1 MDNFL
6 ITGLGA
12 KKFLNTS
19 GLDFC
24 WEKKNLL
31 TFEDKKIIWQKFKYE
46 RILLLIIKFYYSIE
60 IRQEILHLE
69 KNLTQFESISKHYL
83 VLTINVRTEYFWLF

>member
-12 KKFLNTS
+12 KQILNTS

-24 WEKKNLL
+24 WEKKESFDFWGQENYL
-31 TFEDKKIIWQKFKYE
+31 TKIEIWEDLIIDNQ
-46 RILLLIIKFYYSIE
+46 ILLFNWNKTRNITLRKKFNSI
-60 IRQEILHLE
+60 R
-69 KNLTQFESISKHYL
+69 KHFK
-83 VLTINVRTEYFWLF
+83 TLFSFNN

>member
-12 KKFLNTS
+12 KKILNTS

-46 RILLLIIKFYYSIE
+46 RILSLIIKFYYSIE

-69 KNLTQFESISKHYL
+69 KNSIRKHFK
-83 VLTINVRTEYFWLF
+83 TLFSFNN